1 MPPEALHTAITTPM
15 IRAVSELAAER
26 WMADWTAWLKTP
38 AAPGGRAFSRPLT
51 RCCTMLEL
59 RCISLARP
67 SRAMRAGNRARN
79 QW

>member
-26 WMADWTAWLKTP
+26 WMAELTAWLNTS
-38 AAPGGRAFSRPLT
+38 AAPGGSALVRPLT

-59 RCISLARP
+59 RWISLARP
-67 SRAMRAGNRARN
+67 SRAIRAGNSARN